1 MDFIFFLRYYLMSG
15 SPETFAKMR
24 AQEIQRKLTEKI
36 QFTKENAFLG
46 SPVASASI
54 NIETQVWASIG

>member
-1 MDFIFFLRYYLMSG
+1 MSG